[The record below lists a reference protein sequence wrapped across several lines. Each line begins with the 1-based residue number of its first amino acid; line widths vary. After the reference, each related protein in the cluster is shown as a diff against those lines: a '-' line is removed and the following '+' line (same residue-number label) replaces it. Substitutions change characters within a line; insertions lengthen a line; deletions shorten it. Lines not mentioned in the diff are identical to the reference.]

1 MSGSVVTIQV
11 DTPSAGSV
19 TATESALQAVPG
31 VRSAVTTSL
40 AIGGVSVM
48 RVGFDAD
55 PAVLRAAL
63 EARGWTVVASG
74 ATLRIRR
81 SGQPSAGGQAAPPA
95 DNATG

>member
-1 MSGSVVTIQV
+1 AATPTDTPSDVGTGDVAAGTQPGASGSVITIQV

-19 TATESALQAVPG
+19 TATESALQVVPG

-55 PAVLRAAL
+55 PA
-63 EARGWTVVASG
+63 
-74 ATLRIRR
+74 
-81 SGQPSAGGQAAPPA
+81 
-95 DNATG
+95 